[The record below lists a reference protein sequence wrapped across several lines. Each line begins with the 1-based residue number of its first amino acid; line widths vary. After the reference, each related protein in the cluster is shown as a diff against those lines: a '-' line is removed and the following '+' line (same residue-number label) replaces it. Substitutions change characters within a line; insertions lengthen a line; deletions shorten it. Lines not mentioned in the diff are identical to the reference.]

1 MPFGFVILAGCPDT
15 DRAQCTSHAS
25 AYLRTTHQCPRSAR
39 ERGRGWGR
47 SCCAPRGSTV
57 LHALTRVTPAPIPW
71 GRSCHPLLCGGERRP
86 MATRAV
92 AEPGLRS
99 RPRVPASTHA
109 QAPGCT
115 APHSG
120 RSPAWA
126 KRGDPE
132 DASRTNRVRCGMRP
146 GRVHGRRPRDQGEDT
161 LCWASRGAPHP
172 VPSDHSLAGLSVH
185 PDPRGQEGHR
195 AQCPRSAEGQ
205 GHLTCCFVVAP
216 AQTAPH
222 ALTSPSSP

>member
-1 MPFGFVILAGCPDT
+1 
-15 DRAQCTSHAS
+15 
-25 AYLRTTHQCPRSAR
+25 
-39 ERGRGWGR
+39 
-47 SCCAPRGSTV
+47 
-57 LHALTRVTPAPIPW
+57 
-71 GRSCHPLLCGGERRP
+71 

-99 RPRVPASTHA
+99 RPRVPAPTHA
-109 QAPGCT
+109 QAPGCP

-146 GRVHGRRPRDQGEDT
+146 GRVHGRRPRDQGEDA

-172 VPSDHSLAGLSVH
+172 VPSDPSLAGLPVH

-216 AQTAPH
+216 AQMAPH
-222 ALTSPSSP
+222 ALTSPSSPSPRHPRRRRGQGLASRALPAPWRLGPARPEWPWLASAREARQAYLRYMPMAYAHRKE